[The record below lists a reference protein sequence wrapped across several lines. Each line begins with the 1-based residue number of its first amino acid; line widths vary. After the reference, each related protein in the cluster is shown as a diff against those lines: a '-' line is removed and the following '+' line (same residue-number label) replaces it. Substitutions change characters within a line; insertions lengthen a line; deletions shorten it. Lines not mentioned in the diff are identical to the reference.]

1 MLLAFKMIKYFQ
13 KPLDFLLFSNIF
25 ISLGA
30 LTQGLVTYHLLGFS
44 PSWVVLGFLFFSTLL
59 TYNFSILIQHPKDPE
74 TSEYR
79 RVRWIFRNYKLNFAI
94 TVIATLALFPLF
106 FMLSFKSQLL
116 NVCLGVLSLGYAMPI
131 FKSKNKRFG
140 LRNMPALK
148 LFLIAFIW
156 ALSSVMIPFFE
167 LQQVHQFRL
176 PLSDLLILNVK
187 RFLFLVAI
195 TIPFDIRD
203 MFQDKMFE
211 LKTIPTIFGEK
222 KAYLFCQFM
231 LLTYMVLL
239 FFFRHRGFDAD
250 FFGLGVTA
258 ILTGWLIFKS
268 KWEKNEYYYF
278 FYLDGTLILQYV
290 MILIFNFI

>member
-1 MLLAFKMIKYFQ
+1 MIKYFQ
-13 KPLDFLLFSNIF
+13 RPLDFLLFSNVF

-30 LTQGLVTYHLLGFS
+30 LAQGLVTYHLLGFE
-44 PSWVVLGFLFFSTLL
+44 PNCVVLGFLFFSTLL
-59 TYNFSILIQHPKDPE
+59 TYNFSILIQQPKNPE

-94 TVIATLALFPLF
+94 TVIAVLVLIPLF

-116 NVCLGVLSLGYAMPI
+116 NVFLGLLSLGYAMPI
-131 FKSKNKRFG
+131 FKAKNRRYG

-148 LFLIAFIW
+148 LFLIALVW
-156 ALSSVMIPFFE
+156 SLSSVMIPFFE
-167 LQQVHQFRL
+167 VQEAHQFS
-176 PLSDLLILNVK
+176 LSLQDLLILNFK

-203 MFQDKMFE
+203 MFQDKMVE

-222 KAYLFCQFM
+222 KAYLLCQLM
-231 LLTYMVLL
+231 LIAYVVLL
-239 FFFRHRGFDAD
+239 FLFRDKGFDAD
-250 FFGLGVTA
+250 FFGLALTA
-258 ILTGWLIFKS
+258 VLTGWLIFKS

-278 FYLDGTLILQYV
+278 FYLDGTLILQFV
-290 MILIFNFI
+290 MIWIFSFVF

>member
-1 MLLAFKMIKYFQ
+1 MIKYFQ
-13 KPLDFLLFSNIF
+13 RPLDFLLFSNVF

-30 LTQGLVTYHLLGFS
+30 LTQGLVTYQLLGFA
-44 PSWVVLGFLFFSTLL
+44 PSWVVLAFLFFSTLL
-59 TYNFSILIQHPKDPE
+59 TYNFSILIQQPKNPE

-79 RVRWIFRNYKLNFAI
+79 RVRWIFSNYRLNVAI
-94 TVIATLALFPLF
+94 TIIATLALIPLF

-116 NVCLGVLSLGYAMPI
+116 NVFLGLLSLGYAMPL
-131 FKSKNKRFG
+131 FKAKNKRFG

-148 LFLIAFIW
+148 LFLIAFVW
-156 ALSSVMIPFFE
+156 ALSSVMMPFFE
-167 LQQVHQFRL
+167 IQQAHQFSL
-176 PLSDLLILNVK
+176 PFHDLLILNFK

-203 MFQDKMFE
+203 MFQDKMVE

-222 KAYLFCQFM
+222 KAYLFCQLM
-231 LLTYMVLL
+231 LLTYIVLL
-239 FFFRHRGFDAD
+239 FLFRDKGFNAD
-250 FFGLGVTA
+250 FFGLTLTA

-268 KWEKNEYYYF
+268 NWKKNEYYYF

-290 MILIFNFI
+290 MMLFFSFVW

>member
-1 MLLAFKMIKYFQ
+1 MIKYFQ
-13 KPLDFLLFSNIF
+13 RPLDFLLFSNVF

-30 LTQGLVTYHLLGFS
+30 LAQGLLTYHLLGFS
-44 PSWVVLGFLFFSTLL
+44 PSWVVLSFLFFSTLL
-59 TYNFSILIQHPKDPE
+59 TYNFSILIQHPKSPE

-79 RVRWIFRNYKLNFAI
+79 RVRWIFRNYKLNFRI
-94 TVIATLALFPLF
+94 TAIATVALIALF

-116 NVCLGVLSLGYAMPI
+116 NVFLGLLSLGYAMPL
-131 FKSKNKRFG
+131 FKSKNKKFG
-140 LRNMPALK
+140 LRNMPGLK
-148 LFLIAFIW
+148 LFLIALVW
-156 ALSSVMIPFFE
+156 ALSSVMIPYFE
-167 LQQVHQFRL
+167 LQHSHQFRL
-176 PLSDLLILNVK
+176 PLQDLLIVNVK

-203 MFQDKMFE
+203 IFQDKMFK

-239 FFFRHRGFDAD
+239 FFFRNNGFNAD
-250 FFGLGVTA
+250 FFGLGLTS

-278 FYLDGTLILQYV
+278 FYLDGTLVLQYLMV
-290 MILIFNFI
+290 LFLNFII

>member
-1 MLLAFKMIKYFQ
+1 MIKYFQ
-13 KPLDFLLFSNIF
+13 KPLDFLLFSNVF

-30 LTQGLVTYHLLGFS
+30 LTQGLVTYHLLGFA

-59 TYNFSILIQHPKDPE
+59 TYNFSILIQHPKNPE

-79 RVRWIFRNYKLNFAI
+79 RVRWIFRNYRLNVGI
-94 TVIATLALFPLF
+94 TIFSIVVLIPLF

-116 NVCLGVLSLGYAMPI
+116 NVFLGVLSLGYAMPI
-131 FKSKNKRFG
+131 FKSKNRRFG

-148 LFLIAFIW
+148 LFLIALIW
-156 ALSSVMIPFFE
+156 ALSSVMMPFFE
-167 LQQVHQFRL
+167 LQQLHQFQL
-176 PLSDLLILNVK
+176 PASDLLILNVK

-222 KAYLFCQFM
+222 KAYLFCQLM
-231 LLTYMVLL
+231 LLIYIVLL
-239 FFFRHRGFDAD
+239 FLFRNRGFDAD
-250 FFGLGVTA
+250 FFGLA
-258 ILTGWLIFKS
+258 ITTVLTGWLIFKS

-278 FYLDGTLILQYV
+278 FYLDGTLVLQYV
-290 MILIFNFI
+290 MILFFNFLW